1 MKIVRPLLGEQSGA
15 WVVVRILKLELV
27 QVQVG
32 ALSARSIIAAAD
44 SSSVGMGGLAVCVA
58 WKSMQEEVSSGRGS
72 ECLLGQHF
80 FGSVE
85 LGLLS

>member
-1 MKIVRPLLGEQSGA
+1 
-15 WVVVRILKLELV
+15 
-27 QVQVG
+27 
-32 ALSARSIIAAAD
+32 
-44 SSSVGMGGLAVCVA
+44 
-58 WKSMQEEVSSGRGS
+58 MQEEVSSGRGS